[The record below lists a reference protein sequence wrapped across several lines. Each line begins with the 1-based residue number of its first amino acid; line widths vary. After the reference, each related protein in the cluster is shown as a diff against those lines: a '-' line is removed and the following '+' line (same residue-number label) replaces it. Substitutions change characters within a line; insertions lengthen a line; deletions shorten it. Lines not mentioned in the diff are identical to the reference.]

1 MAASFA
7 TSATAKAHRHY
18 RTTSRGNQPHPCR
31 ITRGIEM
38 KVIKTADGLLRIK
51 IEDTDAYDVTDDN
64 GVNFWPTKKQLD
76 SICRKHLQE
85 HP

>member
-7 TSATAKAHRHY
+7 TNAMRKAHGHC
-18 RTTSRGNQPHPCR
+18 RTTSKGNHPHPCR

-38 KVIKTADGLLRIK
+38 KAIKTADGLLRIK
-51 IEDTDAYDVTDDN
+51 IEDTDSYEVTDDN